1 MKAISRRQFLQTAG
15 VAMLVATLPA
25 LGRGGRNRRR
35 EKNIKI
41 RSLVPL
47 GHLTPAERAFIQRAR
62 FATAADAM
70 RAVAARRMKAEIYV
84 E

>member
-1 MKAISRRQFLQTAG
+1 MVVNESDQPQTVLAG
-15 VAMLVATLPA
+15 
-25 LGRGGRNRRR
+25 GRGLCGGGRNRRHQ
-35 EKNIKI
+35 KNIRV

-47 GHLTPAERAFIQRAR
+47 GLLTPAERAFIQHAR

-70 RAVAARRMKAEIYV
+70 RAVAARRLKAEIYV

>member
-1 MKAISRRQFLQTAG
+1 MQVISRGQFLQTAG
-15 VAMLVATLPA
+15 VAMLVAALPA
-25 LGRGGRNRRR
+25 LGRGGRNRRHQ
-35 EKNIKI
+35 KNIRV

-47 GHLTPAERAFIQRAR
+47 GHLTPADRAFIQRAR

-70 RAVAARRMKAEIYV
+70 RAVAARRMTAELYW